1 MATAKKTTAPAKAA
15 KPSASR
21 AVALWEQDMADAAKR
36 QAEVEKPFG
45 NFKSVS
51 LRNGVLAVDDNAVP
65 DNELRVLVLCAAH
78 ENKFFPGRYDPN
90 VPAVPAC
97 YAFGDLDAKDPED
110 TMKPHEEAE
119 DPVHENCTECPNNVM
134 GTAETGRGKA
144 CRNVRRLAL
153 VTEDA
158 LESADAMKE
167 AEIRMLSTPVTSVG
181 NWSNYVRN
189 KLTDELG
196 RPYWAVVTKVKLVP
210 DAKSQFKLQ
219 FTFEENV
226 DFNDELY
233 AALKERI
240 KEVRSSITAPYP
252 HLEEQAAPPARG
264 GRAQPMKPVGRAAQ
278 AMQKVPVKGAVAAKK
293 SKY

>member
-45 NFKSVS
+45 NFKSIS
-51 LRNGVLAVDDNAVP
+51 LRGGILSVDDNPV
-65 DNELRVLVLCAAH
+65 DGNELRVVVLCAAH
-78 ENKFFPGRYDPN
+78 ENKFFTGRYDPN

-97 YAFGDLDAKDPED
+97 YAFGDLDAKDPEE

-119 DPVHENCTECPNNVM
+119 DPVHENCADCPNNVM
-134 GTAETGRGKA
+134 GSAEQGRGKA

-181 NWSNYVRN
+181 NWANYVRN
-189 KLTDELG
+189 KLTEELE
-196 RPYWAVVTKVKLVP
+196 RPYWAVVTKIKLVP

-252 HLEEQAAPPARG
+252 HLEEQPAPPTRG

-278 AMQKVPVKGAVAAKK
+278 AMQKVPVKGAPAKK
-293 SKY
+293 AKY